1 MTQGGV
7 FICLSL
13 ILKRAA
19 IKDTNG
25 QPVGDIP
32 RAGRRAVEC
41 HSVLSL
47 EFGVLPSLSLALA
60 SRAGGRA
67 VIRPRLY
74 LELGIGTSRRVF
86 WHGLCSSL

>member
-19 IKDTNG
+19 IKDTDG
-25 QPVGDIP
+25 QAAEDIP
-32 RAGRRAVEC
+32 RAGGRAVEH

-47 EFGVLPSLSLALA
+47 EFGILPSLSLALA

-67 VIRPRLY
+67 VIRPRLH
-74 LELGIGTSRRVF
+74 LELGIGASRRVF
-86 WHGLCSSL
+86 WRGLCSSL